1 MLILSWEGA
10 RAKALAPFSSPTP
23 QAIALPASERRG
35 EKRHLEYNRAM
46 SKRSIALLIL
56 TLLLLA
62 GTTKATMVLA
72 QASAP
77 PYEIAPEHIVQP
89 GETLFSIARRYGT
102 DVETLCRLNAISDPR
117 MIYVGQRLR
126 IAPAA
131 DHPDLSRWS
140 LRRVRL
146 GEDAAML
153 SRLARLPWSTLGA
166 INHLL
171 SPESLLPGMMLYLPP
186 QAEQTH
192 LRLIA
197 PHETRLD
204 VALREGVPFWTVAT
218 LNPLPFYTDE
228 IVALPGATEGTT
240 ALPTPLRSVE
250 LSPQPLVR
258 GDSAIVAVETDGPVA
273 DCYLRYL
280 DHLEPCYA
288 QDTTLLFG
296 FLSVSP
302 MLDPA
307 TYTVTLEL
315 TLSDGGTMAL
325 SFPLVVAPGHFSFE
339 RIDVPAGRQNLL
351 DAQKIQEE
359 WQRLDALAAMRTE
372 ERYWELPFDLPV
384 HAAVSSYFGS
394 RRSYGGAFNSY
405 HSGTDFRAASGTPV
419 RAPADGVVVLAE
431 PLFVRGNSIVLD
443 HGWGVLTGYW
453 HLSEIEVEVG
463 QFVHRGEVIGKV
475 GNTGLSTGAHLHWQM
490 WVSGIPVNALQW
502 TEAFFPIPPLE
513 KQAMAQ

>member
-1 MLILSWEGA
+1 
-10 RAKALAPFSSPTP
+10 
-23 QAIALPASERRG
+23 
-35 EKRHLEYNRAM
+35 M
-46 SKRSIALLIL
+46 SKRRIALLIL
-56 TLLLLA
+56 ALLLLA
-62 GTTKATMVLA
+62 GATKAATVRA

-102 DVETLCRLNAISDPR
+102 DVATLCRLNAIADPR

-131 DHPDLSRWS
+131 DRPDLSRWM
-140 LRRVRL
+140 LRRIRL
-146 GEDAAML
+146 GEDAALL
-153 SRLARLPWSTLGA
+153 SRLARLPWPTFGTV
-166 INHLL
+166 NRLL
-171 SPESLLPGMMLYLPP
+171 SPESLLPGMTLYLPP

-192 LRLIA
+192 LHLVA
-197 PHETRLD
+197 PQETRLD
-204 VALREGVPFWTVAT
+204 LAMREGLPFWTVAT
-218 LNPLPFYTDE
+218 LNPTPFYADE
-228 IVALPGATEGTT
+228 IAALPGEGEAT
-240 ALPTPLRSVE
+240 ALPAPLRSVE
-250 LSPQPLVR
+250 LAPQPLVR
-258 GDSAIVAVETDGPVA
+258 GDSAIVAVETESAVA
-273 DCYLRYL
+273 DCRLRYL
-280 DHLEPCYA
+280 DHVEPCYP
-288 QDTTLLFG
+288 QDATHRFG
-296 FLSVSP
+296 FVSVSP

-315 TLSDGGTMAL
+315 KLSDGSELAL
-325 SFPLVVAPGHFSFE
+325 GFSLVVAPGRFSFE

-359 WQRLDALAAMRTE
+359 LQRLDALAALRTE
-372 ERYWELPFDLPV
+372 ERYWELPFDYPV

-453 HLSEIEVEVG
+453 HLSEIDVEVG

-502 TEAFFPIPPLE
+502 TEPFFPVPPLE
-513 KQAMAQ
+513 GRAAAQ